1 MEVFTEYG
9 VLCVDGAHLVDVGRV
24 QVLCV
29 VLCIVCV
36 FAAVFT
42 EPVFLLVPE
51 NVLTTLLSCKGSV
64 LSRTLGPVF
73 VPDCKFNACANSVVY
88 ESTKYI
94 QVPT

>member
-1 MEVFTEYG
+1 M
-9 VLCVDGAHLVDVGRV
+9 
-24 QVLCV
+24 

-51 NVLTTLLSCKGSV
+51 NVQRQC
-64 LSRTLGPVF
+64 PVKNAGALF
-73 VPDCKFNACANSVVY
+73 MPDCKFNACANSAVY

-94 QVPT
+94 QISTWT